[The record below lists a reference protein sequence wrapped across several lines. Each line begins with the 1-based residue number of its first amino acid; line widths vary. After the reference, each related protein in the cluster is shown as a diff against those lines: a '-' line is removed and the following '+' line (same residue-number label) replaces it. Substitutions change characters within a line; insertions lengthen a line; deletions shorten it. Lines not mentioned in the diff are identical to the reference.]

1 MAADV
6 RYTIREAMRNKEL
19 VVHYRQN
26 LESNHRQCKFPQLT
40 ALFHPNK
47 SCRRRNQMDKQGF
60 KSTTRSEFG
69 VKRSQVQI
77 LSPRPKND
85 GLEIYQTVV
94 FLPASAKTCCLRNL
108 GMDSGAEGALKCPL
122 EGRSGR
128 RCLSAHKAPFVAGRT
143 GLCHVRSRPAWG
155 GRPICGRSSFRIS

>member
-26 LESNHRQCKFPQLT
+26 LESNHRQCKFPQLS

-60 KSTTRSEFG
+60 KSPARSEFG
-69 VKRSQVQI
+69 TKRSQVQI
-77 LSPRPKND
+77 LSPRPSKAFKSAAGPWEGFFCIARRLRAGGRSRRNTKAGGQPS
-85 GLEIYQTVV
+85 GLV
-94 FLPASAKTCCLRNL
+94 FVL
-108 GMDSGAEGALKCPL
+108 SGALRQQMLK
-122 EGRSGR
+122 SGCR
-128 RCLSAHKAPFVAGRT
+128 HAASSSAIDAP
-143 GLCHVRSRPAWG
+143 
-155 GRPICGRSSFRIS
+155 

>member
-47 SCRRRNQMDKQGF
+47 SCQRRNQTDKQGF
-60 KSTTRSEFG
+60 KSPTRSEFG
-69 VKRSQVQI
+69 TKRSQVQI
-77 LSPRPKND
+77 LSPRPK
-85 GLEIYQTVV
+85 GQRPGSSPGRCFYAFEARKPLFYGFFQG
-94 FLPASAKTCCLRNL
+94 FMAPSGAKTGPLRF
-108 GMDSGAEGALKCPL
+108 
-122 EGRSGR
+122 
-128 RCLSAHKAPFVAGRT
+128 KA
-143 GLCHVRSRPAWG
+143 RSRFS
-155 GRPICGRSSFRIS
+155 RFSRFSRIRAVVILW